1 VGGEGMTLK
10 GWIYE
15 ALFASWAG
23 PLNGSL
29 AFALFYVLFW
39 LGLMWLLYLRGVF
52 IKI

>member
-1 VGGEGMTLK
+1 MTLK

-15 ALFASWAG
+15 SLFASWAG

-29 AFALFYVLFW
+29 AFALSYVLFW
-39 LGLMWLLYLRGVF
+39 LGLMWLLYRRGVF